1 MFYIITFPNTHMA
14 ILAEKSLLQG
24 GFSVGVMPVPSSIRA
39 GCGIA
44 LRVTDHHAAKAN
56 LLENNI
62 VIAEIYRAVTGERGT
77 VYSEVD
83 DNE

>member
-24 GFSVGVMPVPSSIRA
+24 GFSVGVMPVPSSIKA

-44 LRVTDHHAAKAN
+44 LRVADYHQPKAHLTQNSILIADIYQVVTSKQGTEYN
-56 LLENNI
+56 LVN
-62 VIAEIYRAVTGERGT
+62 
-77 VYSEVD
+77 
-83 DNE
+83 